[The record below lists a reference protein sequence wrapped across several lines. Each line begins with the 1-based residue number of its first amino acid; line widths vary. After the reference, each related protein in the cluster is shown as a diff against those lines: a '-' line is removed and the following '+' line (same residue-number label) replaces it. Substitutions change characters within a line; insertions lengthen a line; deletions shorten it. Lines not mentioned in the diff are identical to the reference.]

1 MVVQAMRAEERVREW
16 GGRSDALPSATQ
28 VAPAVKD
35 ADPSSN
41 AAAIW
46 ELAAAAAA
54 QIRVDSLG
62 WINMYR
68 LIEWSLINLYIVPEP
83 PLNFFFSPNSWRLLL
98 LRFWVEDHTLY
109 LGPFFTFQTFLEKKI

>member
-41 AAAIW
+41 AAAI
-46 ELAAAAAA
+46 
-54 QIRVDSLG
+54 
-62 WINMYR
+62 
-68 LIEWSLINLYIVPEP
+68 
-83 PLNFFFSPNSWRLLL
+83 
-98 LRFWVEDHTLY
+98 
-109 LGPFFTFQTFLEKKI
+109 